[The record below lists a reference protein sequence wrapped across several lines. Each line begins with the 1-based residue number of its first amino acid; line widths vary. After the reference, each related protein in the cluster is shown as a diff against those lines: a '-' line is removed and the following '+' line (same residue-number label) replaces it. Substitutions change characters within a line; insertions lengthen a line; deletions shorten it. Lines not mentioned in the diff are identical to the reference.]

1 MLVEASSILEPG
13 RRALKA
19 VLPTVMA
26 SGTKSWNTAEVVV
39 DAGGNRGPLLTV
51 EMERQ
56 MGLEEGFTDIPGVT
70 EAQRHHQIGNAF
82 HAGIME
88 HVLQSWVDYAVAER
102 RLDRQRGFP
111 VADKRLVA
119 WGYRGVRVGQA
130 RVPGPKKE
138 ADDTAKWLAAMR
150 GRRQQARRARS
161 KRVLNTC
168 GQATAGKQRC
178 VAAVAQRKVE
188 QKVSALKLGV
198 KATASARSARWRQL
212 IPEVKQQVVAGS
224 QSIMQRVGGYESWGS
239 AKRSLITDRQARN
252 STMSLDSSLGFRELA
267 GSLRRDF
274 VIASKSD
281 ETWKQYDSWKKC
293 FWAWLDAYDLD
304 FEPSQDEE
312 TWSLWVEVLSD
323 AVAVMA
329 ICYAV
334 GTLDVM
340 VSAVSCYMQHGG
352 MASPFKSKEFSAMME
367 GIRRWKGLGK
377 QKKPPVEPWHV
388 RAILSGKQ
396 PSQFGGGDFSE
407 LQFRQAKVLLVVG
420 WQLFTRPQD
429 FYELEVCDFRFL
441 LKEMEVT
448 IRYAKN
454 DVKGLTR
461 APRLAEAGDEWCPVR
476 LVKEY
481 FEVMQLEVH
490 PDCDKV
496 PGEPARCSKCP
507 AAFPPI
513 WKHGGVQR
521 GRRIPRA
528 QVSLRIKSLFL
539 GLAEQG
545 HMSVEDAR
553 MFSGKS
559 CRCGGVSSA
568 AGLAVRDG
576 VLQGHG
582 GWLTRQ
588 SLRHYDLMKPG
599 EKALVSAALNKAVR
613 NG

>member
-1 MLVEASSILEPG
+1 
-13 RRALKA
+13 
-19 VLPTVMA
+19 
-26 SGTKSWNTAEVVV
+26 
-39 DAGGNRGPLLTV
+39 
-51 EMERQ
+51 
-56 MGLEEGFTDIPGVT
+56 
-70 EAQRHHQIGNAF
+70 
-82 HAGIME
+82 
-88 HVLQSWVDYAVAER
+88 
-102 RLDRQRGFP
+102 
-111 VADKRLVA
+111 
-119 WGYRGVRVGQA
+119 
-130 RVPGPKKE
+130 
-138 ADDTAKWLAAMR
+138 
-150 GRRQQARRARS
+150 
-161 KRVLNTC
+161 
-168 GQATAGKQRC
+168 
-178 VAAVAQRKVE
+178 
-188 QKVSALKLGV
+188 
-198 KATASARSARWRQL
+198 
-212 IPEVKQQVVAGS
+212 
-224 QSIMQRVGGYESWGS
+224 
-239 AKRSLITDRQARN
+239 
-252 STMSLDSSLGFRELA
+252 
-267 GSLRRDF
+267 
-274 VIASKSD
+274 
-281 ETWKQYDSWKKC
+281 
-293 FWAWLDAYDLD
+293 
-304 FEPSQDEE
+304 
-312 TWSLWVEVLSD
+312 
-323 AVAVMA
+323 
-329 ICYAV
+329 
-334 GTLDVM
+334 
-340 VSAVSCYMQHGG
+340 
-352 MASPFKSKEFSAMME
+352 MME

-388 RAILSGKQ
+388 RAVLSGQ
-396 PSQFGGGDFSE
+396 RPSQFQGGEFSE

-490 PDCDKV
+490 LDCDKV

-613 NG
+613 DG